1 MLRGGDIM
9 LEKLIQAATITFLLH
24 LVLNLTPPTA
34 QRTSEA
40 PFLARDIAVNVEK

>member
-1 MLRGGDIM
+1 M
-9 LEKLIQAATITFLLH
+9 LEKLIQAATITLLLH

-40 PFLARDIAVNVEK
+40 PLLAGDVALNVGK

>member
-1 MLRGGDIM
+1 M

-40 PFLARDIAVNVEK
+40 PFYAGDIALNAGK